1 MIFTH
6 LAPVA
11 FLILGLAFV
20 NLMVNITALVANKN
34 QVKFYWP
41 HTAFCFITFF
51 TMLLFWWTCYPLNN
65 IDYFPNEGWNLFTY
79 LLFLAV
85 PMLMF
90 MICEVLTPHNTT
102 EYAKSIDLKEYY
114 YQYHRIIIGLAL
126 ALQICLIGNFFV
138 FYAEDYDS
146 MKVIGRVVMLCI
158 MLPMVISANRRL
170 HEIGMGIFFA
180 GFIYTIV
187 KYHIWMVYL

>member
-102 EYAKSIDLKEYY
+102 EYVKSIDLKEYY